1 MVTTTHPEKALTS
14 RPAKSGNHRIKVTK
28 LPENRK
34 EARNM
39 NISEKILA
47 EASGKSIVQPGEI
60 VDANV
65 DVIMVHDLTGPL
77 AIEAF
82 KRIGVSKVWNNKKVV
97 IILDHQIPAESV
109 KMAELHKMLRK
120 FANEQSIRIYDVG
133 EGGICHQVMPEQGYV
148 TPGSLIVGADSHTCT
163 YGAFG
168 SFATGIGST
177 EAAAVFATG
186 KLWLKVPKTIKFNIE
201 GKFQKYITPKD
212 LILSII
218 GKVGVDGAIYKST
231 EFTGETMREMSISG
245 RMTVC
250 NMAVEMGAKN
260 GVVEPDE
267 TTRKFLEG
275 RVPKANL
282 NSDQWKSDAD
292 AKYEKIIKID
302 VSELEPQVACP
313 NSVDNVKPISKVG
326 DVEINQ
332 AFIGSCTNGRIEDL
346 RIGAQILK
354 GKKVKRGVRALVI
367 PASQEVYAQALKEG
381 LMEIFTAAGALV
393 CGATCGPCLGGHIGL
408 LASGEVCVSTSNRNF
423 IGRMGSPEA
432 GVYLASPAVVAASA
446 LTGKLTDPREVEA

>member
-1 MVTTTHPEKALTS
+1 
-14 RPAKSGNHRIKVTK
+14 
-28 LPENRK
+28 
-34 EARNM
+34 M

-47 EASGKSIVQPGEI
+47 KASGKTAVHPGEI
-60 VDANV
+60 VDAKV

-82 KRIGVSKVWNNKKVV
+82 KKIGVSKVWDNKKVV

-120 FANEQSIRIYDVG
+120 FAEEQAIRIYDVG
-133 EGGICHQVMPEQGYV
+133 EGGICHQVMPEKGYV
-148 TPGSLIVGADSHTCT
+148 TSGSLIVGADSHTCT

-186 KLWLKVPKTIKFNIE
+186 KLWLKVPEAIKFNVE
-201 GKFQKYITPKD
+201 GKFPKYVTPKD
-212 LILSII
+212 LVLSII
-218 GKVGVDGAIYKST
+218 GKVGVDGAIYKSV
-231 EFTGETMREMSISG
+231 EFTGQTIQDMSIAG

-260 GVVEPDE
+260 GIIEPDE

-275 RVPKANL
+275 RVPNAKAAVEQWT
-282 NSDQWKSDAD
+282 SDVDS
-292 AKYEKIIKID
+292 KYEKTIEIN
-302 VSELEPQVACP
+302 VSDMEPQIACP
-313 NSVDNVKPISKVG
+313 SSVDNVKPISKVG
-326 DVEINQ
+326 KVEINQ

-346 RIGAQILK
+346 RIAAQILK
-354 GKKVKRGVRALVI
+354 GKKVKTGVRALVI
-367 PASQEVYAQALKEG
+367 PASQEVFAQALKEG
-381 LMEIFTAAGALV
+381 LVEVFTESGALV

-408 LASGEVCVSTSNRNF
+408 LASGETCVSTSNRNF

-432 GVYLASPAVVAASA
+432 NVYLASPAVVAASA
-446 LTGKLTDPREVEA
+446 LTGKLTDPRKVEA